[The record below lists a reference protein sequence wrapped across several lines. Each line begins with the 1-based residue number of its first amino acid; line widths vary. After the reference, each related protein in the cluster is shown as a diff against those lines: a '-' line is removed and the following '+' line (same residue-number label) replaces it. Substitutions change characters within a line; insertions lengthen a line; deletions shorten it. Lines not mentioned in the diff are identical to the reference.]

1 MFVKKKEKLRPAK
14 LKKENMLT
22 EAELKETMG
31 SGNAQVRY
39 VADEFI
45 QSRILKGRAMK

>member
-1 MFVKKKEKLRPAK
+1 MFTKKKKKFNPAK
-14 LKKENMLT
+14 LKEENRLT
-22 EAELKETMG
+22 EEELKGAMG

-45 QSRILKGRAMK
+45 QSRILKGRGMK